1 MDMSRKDLS
10 IRVDCPQDKTWDH
23 CTSSPWRCW
32 YFGPKG
38 LSECKM
44 EEHTITI
51 GKDHNL
57 LCKNSPQIY
66 CPVAGKTFQ
75 TKESQVSSKK
85 VTLCWRDPACKCLIS
100 ELRSDHSRL
109 SLPKK
114 SIEAYLLAWAY
125 SSRIDAKQCLIH
137 GCEAGLLTPKCSFQ
151 SQSSPSQIDKQRA
164 SFPNKIVNC
173 PCWQCSKASAADS
186 TPGAK

>member
-1 MDMSRKDLS
+1 MTFAVCVWYSAGIKKLQPTWVGTSSGDTPMRDMVIEPNATETSMLS
-10 IRVDCPQDKTWDH
+10 PSWIPRIRRLTMAEPMTAWRRDGAFLVVSWSYGHESQRSKYKTVDCPQDKTWDH

-32 YFGPKG
+32 SFGPKG

-44 EEHTITI
+44 EEHTIPI

-100 ELRSDHSRL
+100 ELGS
-109 SLPKK
+109 
-114 SIEAYLLAWAY
+114 
-125 SSRIDAKQCLIH
+125 
-137 GCEAGLLTPKCSFQ
+137 
-151 SQSSPSQIDKQRA
+151 
-164 SFPNKIVNC
+164 
-173 PCWQCSKASAADS
+173 
-186 TPGAK
+186 